1 MSIIILLFHIAI
13 KSIPAD
19 DVDAVTDRQSS
30 STPSHP
36 TSCEED
42 STDISPVC
50 QPEVFLAAKTAH
62 LKFLSLTTKLRQKLK
77 NYDPQCFLAVC
88 NKLRA
93 SASHLEAISLQTSE
107 DLDNDEVFRR
117 LSFMWTW
124 NNHSILR
131 SLLEACDC
139 EDGITMLDDFESQID
154 TNLPMELFPIPPP
167 SMKMAPSLSSAFTVL
182 SIRSEQYKDELA
194 PLQYVNDVA
203 TIMIEKFRISS
214 HALQL
219 LAARANPLILY
230 WMILKSIVP
239 LISEGVNKYLD
250 FLKGKRFSEITIYPN
265 TILFAVD
272 NLSHGSFA
280 LLSSQPQVTIIVI
293 SSVHVLQS
301 LKQTLVEMLCMH
313 HFIYSKGS

>member
-1 MSIIILLFHIAI
+1 M
-13 KSIPAD
+13 
-19 DVDAVTDRQSS
+19 DAVTDRQSS

-77 NYDPQCFLAVC
+77 TYDPKRFLATC

-93 SASHLEAISLQTSE
+93 SASNLEVISLQAYE

-117 LSFMWTW
+117 PSFMWTW
-124 NNHSILR
+124 NDHSILR

-139 EDGITMLDDFESQID
+139 QDGITMLDDFESQID
-154 TNLPMELFPIPPP
+154 TNLPLELFPIPPP

-203 TIMIEKFRISS
+203 TIMIEKFGISS

-219 LAARANPLILY
+219 LAARANPLMLY

-239 LISEGVNKYLD
+239 LIIEGVNKYLD
-250 FLKGKRFSEITIYPN
+250 FFLKEMRFSEIAIYPN

-293 SSVHVLQS
+293 SSVHVIQS
-301 LKQTLVEMLCMH
+301 LKQTLVEMLCTILSIVKVVCLMSFKH
-313 HFIYSKGS
+313 S